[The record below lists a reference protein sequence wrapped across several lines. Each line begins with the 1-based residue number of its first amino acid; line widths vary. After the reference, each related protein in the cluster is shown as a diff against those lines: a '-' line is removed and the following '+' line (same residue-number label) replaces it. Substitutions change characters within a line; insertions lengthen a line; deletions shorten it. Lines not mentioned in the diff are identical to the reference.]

1 MGYLN
6 REQSQRKRERIIET
20 LEYFDQHGG
29 NIKEIAEALGYSESS
44 VQRYLTDEL
53 VPELTSKED
62 AKNIKE
68 FLKQMK
74 LEGNKKGGITSS
86 ETNEI
91 LREENGKFSG
101 NVRK

>member
-1 MGYLN
+1 
-6 REQSQRKRERIIET
+6 
-20 LEYFDQHGG
+20 
-29 NIKEIAEALGYSESS
+29 
-44 VQRYLTDEL
+44 
-53 VPELTSKED
+53 
-62 AKNIKE
+62 
-68 FLKQMK
+68 MK